1 MSLRINDVAPDFK
14 IDTTQGEIEFHNWIG
29 EGWAVL
35 FSHPKDFTP
44 VCTTELG
51 ALAELESEFLNRNT
65 KVIGLSVDSIDDHVA
80 WLNDIAE
87 VTGFRPN
94 YPLIADTELSIAKLY
109 GMLPASTE
117 GSCVGRTAADNQ
129 TVRSVFIIGP
139 DKKIKLHLSYPM
151 ATGRN
156 FKEILRII
164 DSLQLTV
171 QHKLATPANWK
182 KGDDV
187 IIVPAVKD
195 EEAKSLFP
203 DGWKTVK
210 PYIRLIADPSTK

>member
-29 EGWAVL
+29 EGWAIL

-51 ALAELESEFLNRNT
+51 ALAELESDFISRNT
-65 KVIGLSVDSIDDHVA
+65 KVIGLSVDPVEDHVS
-80 WLNDIAE
+80 WLDDIAE

-94 YPLIADTELSIAKLY
+94 YPLIADTELRIAKLY
-109 GMLPASTE
+109 DMLPASIE

-156 FKEILRII
+156 FKELLRII

-171 QHKLATPANWK
+171 KHKLATPANWN
-182 KGDDV
+182 KGEDV
-187 IIVPAVKD
+187 IIVPAVKN
-195 EEAKSLFP
+195 EEAESLFP
-203 DGWKTVK
+203 NGWRTVK
-210 PYIRLIADPSTK
+210 PYIRLVSDPSTN

>member
-14 IDTTQGEIEFHNWIG
+14 INTTQGEIEFHNWIG

-65 KVIGLSVDSIDDHVA
+65 KVIGLSVDSVDDHLA

>member
-1 MSLRINDVAPDFK
+1 MSLRINDIAPDFK
-14 IDTTQGEIEFHNWIG
+14 VEATQGEIEFHNWVG
-29 EGWAVL
+29 DGWAIL

-51 ALAELESEFLNRNT
+51 ALAELEPEFVKRNT
-65 KVIGLSVDSIDDHVA
+65 KVIGLSVDPVEDHIS
-80 WLNDIAE
+80 WIEDIAE

-94 YPLIADTELSIAKLY
+94 YPLIADTELRIAKLY
-109 GMLPASTE
+109 DMLPASTE

-156 FKEILRII
+156 FRELLRII

-171 QHKLATPANWK
+171 NHKLATPANWT
-182 KGDDV
+182 KGEDV

-195 EEAKSLFP
+195 DEAASLFP
-203 DGWKTVK
+203 DGWRTVK
-210 PYIRLIADPSTK
+210 SYIRLVADPSTK

>member
-1 MSLRINDVAPDFK
+1 MSLRINDIAPDFK
-14 IDTTQGEIEFHNWIG
+14 IETTQGEIEFHNWIG

-51 ALAELESEFLNRNT
+51 ALAELEPEFLSRNT
-65 KVIGLSVDSIDDHVA
+65 KVIGLSVDAVDDHVA
-80 WLNDIAE
+80 WLDDIAE

-94 YPLIADTELSIAKLY
+94 YPLIADTELRIAKLY

-156 FKEILRII
+156 FKELLRII
-164 DSLQLTV
+164 DSLQLTA

-203 DGWKTVK
+203 GGWRTVK